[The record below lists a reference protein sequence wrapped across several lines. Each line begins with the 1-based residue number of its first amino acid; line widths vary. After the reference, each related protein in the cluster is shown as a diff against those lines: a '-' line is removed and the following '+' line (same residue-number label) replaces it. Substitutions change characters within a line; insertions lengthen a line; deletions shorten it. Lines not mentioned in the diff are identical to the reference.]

1 MRKLETNFKPRV
13 VDIPYFDT
21 SMNGHPDPV
30 GELGADGNDVLA
42 LYRSR
47 SVKGRL
53 FLLFFMALFI
63 VSCDSIKY
71 IPVKT
76 TETKT
81 EYVDRFRVDS
91 IHEKDSVFVL
101 VKGDTVYRDRTKT
114 VYRDRY
120 SRDTIYV
127 SQRDTIL
134 DPYPV
139 EIVKERYRVPKS
151 MWWLVI
157 LLAGLSVPSIIKILR
172 KFRLI
177 KI

>member
-13 VDIPYFDT
+13 VDIPYFYT
-21 SMNGHPDPV
+21 SMNGHQDPI
-30 GELGADGNDVLA
+30 GELGADGNNVLA

-47 SVKGRL
+47 SLKGRL
-53 FLLFFMALFI
+53 LLLFFMALFI

-127 SQRDTIL
+127 SQRDTIRE
-134 DPYPV
+134 PYPV
-139 EIVKERYRVPKS
+139 EVVKERYRVPKS
-151 MWWLVI
+151 LWLLVI

-172 KFRLI
+172 KLRLI